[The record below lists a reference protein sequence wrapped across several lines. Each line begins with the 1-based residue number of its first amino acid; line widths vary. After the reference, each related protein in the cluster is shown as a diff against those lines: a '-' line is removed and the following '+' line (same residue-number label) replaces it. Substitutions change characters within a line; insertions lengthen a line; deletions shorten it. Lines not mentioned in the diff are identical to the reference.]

1 MSITNV
7 VQAIGIPLKIMDLSS
22 WLIFGI
28 WLAIS
33 REWTIIGTGA
43 LLFIVTPTL
52 VNIALLP
59 VIGFAAI
66 GSLHQERK
74 GTVWRVIFN
83 TLGNGYIVT
92 LMIFW
97 CGAIMYLFTA
107 LATADSLAPSL
118 LWSYNFATGQWN
130 NLATSEN
137 EPVSIVIVG
146 VMEFA
151 YLLAVIL
158 MLTIAIP
165 LTRAFQI
172 LAAFMLAV
180 LLFQVIMTVWEAN
193 ELKKSEER

>member
-1 MSITNV
+1 MSVANIIRV
-7 VQAIGIPLKIMDLSS
+7 IGIPVKVMDLSS
-22 WLIFGI
+22 WIIFGI
-28 WLAIS
+28 WLAIIG
-33 REWTIIGTGA
+33 EWTIIGTGV

-59 VIGFAAI
+59 VIVFAGI
-66 GSLHQERK
+66 SSLHQERK
-74 GTVWRVIFN
+74 ETVWRVIFD
-83 TLGNGYIVT
+83 TLGNGYIVA

-107 LATADSLAPSL
+107 LATVDSLVPSL

-130 NLATSEN
+130 NLATGEK

-151 YLLAVIL
+151 YLLAIIL
-158 MLTIAIP
+158 ILTIAIP

-172 LAAFMLAV
+172 LAVCMLGA
-180 LLFQVIMTVWEAN
+180 LLFQVIVTVWEAK
-193 ELKKSEER
+193 ELRESGEW

>member
-151 YLLAVIL
+151 CLLAVIL

>member
-1 MSITNV
+1 
-7 VQAIGIPLKIMDLSS
+7 
-22 WLIFGI
+22 
-28 WLAIS
+28 
-33 REWTIIGTGA
+33 
-43 LLFIVTPTL
+43 
-52 VNIALLP
+52 
-59 VIGFAAI
+59 
-66 GSLHQERK
+66 
-74 GTVWRVIFN
+74 
-83 TLGNGYIVT
+83 
-92 LMIFW
+92 
-97 CGAIMYLFTA
+97 